1 MTPLR
6 NLLYKVYSHIRFRL
20 ALHAALGSL
29 IAGAIIQLVH
39 LQYPLYAI
47 IAAVVVVD
55 QNAERT
61 RKLAWQRTIS
71 TVIGALGGATTS
83 ALFDSSLIAMAG
95 IIFLTVTFCYT
106 VHLAEGAKV
115 AGYIAGI
122 VVLEHNVSP
131 WIYAT
136 YRFLET
142 LIGIGSA
149 FLVSVLIPIL
159 LPERPG
165 ASAVPAK
172 EELSHD

>member
-1 MTPLR
+1 ML
-6 NLLYKVYSHIRFRL
+6 FRL
-20 ALHAALGSL
+20 ALRAALGSL
-29 IAGAIIQLVH
+29 IAGAIVQVLH

-47 IAAVVVVD
+47 LAAVIVVD
-55 QNAERT
+55 QNAEQT

-71 TVIGALGGATTS
+71 TLIGALGGAVTS
-83 ALFDSSLIAMAG
+83 ALFHSSLIAMAG
-95 IIFLTVTFCYT
+95 IIFLTIIFCYA

-131 WIYAT
+131 WVYAA

-149 FLVSVLIPIL
+149 FLVSILIPIL
-159 LPERPG
+159 LPERIEVSG
-165 ASAVPAK
+165 APTK
-172 EELSHD
+172 QKLSHD